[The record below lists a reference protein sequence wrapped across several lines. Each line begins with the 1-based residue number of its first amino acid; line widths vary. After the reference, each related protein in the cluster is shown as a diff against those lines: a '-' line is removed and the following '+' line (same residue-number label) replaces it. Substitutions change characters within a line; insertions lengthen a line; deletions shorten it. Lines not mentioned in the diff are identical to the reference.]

1 MLTLSGERERAR
13 DATIC
18 ASLVIYYYIGVYSYM
33 RVACYILIHM
43 CLILWLRLQLRRL
56 QAKED
61 EVASRAQELVSREK
75 NLRAGRGAP

>member
-1 MLTLSGERERAR
+1 MLALSDERGRAR
-13 DATIC
+13 DATISV
-18 ASLVIYYYIGVYSYM
+18 SLVIYYYICVSII
-33 RVACYILIHM
+33 ASYILLYV
-43 CLILWLRLQLRRL
+43 CLILWLRFQLRRL